1 MSTYPEMT
9 LQEFVDLTGSDAPAP
24 GGGSVAALAGAL
36 GAALA
41 QMVAELTVGREKY
54 AEAEDTMQA
63 VRTEAA
69 AIKQELLET
78 IEKDSSSFNGYMR
91 ALRLPKDTEEEK
103 AVRREAMQNGLKEAS
118 LVPLHAAETAVRIL
132 PLAKKAAQLGNANA
146 VSDALVSAMMTRS
159 AVISAVLNCRIN
171 LQSIRDEDFVK
182 EYGARA
188 DELVRRALIGER
200 EVLALSSLTA
210 DCL

>member
-36 GAALA
+36 GAALS

-54 AEAEDTMQA
+54 ADAEEAMQA
-63 VRTEAA
+63 VRAEAA

-78 IEKDSSSFNGYMR
+78 IEKDSNSFNGYMR
-91 ALRLPKDTEEEK
+91 ALRLPKETEEEK
-103 AVRREAMQNGLKEAS
+103 AFRREAMQNGLKEAS

-132 PLAKKAAQLGNANA
+132 PLAKKAAQMGNANA
-146 VSDALVSAMMTRS
+146 VSDALVSAMMARS
-159 AVISAVLNCRIN
+159 AAISAVLNCRIN
-171 LQSIRDEDFVK
+171 LQSIRDEEFVN

-188 DELVRRALIGER
+188 DELVRKALIGER
-200 EVLALSSLTA
+200 EVLALSPLTA